1 MEIVL
6 AVMVVLAV
14 AIVAWLGFAQA
25 GEPPKRGAPAPE
37 FALEDPD
44 GGRQTL
50 AAARGTR
57 VALVFHPQDETPE
70 CVAVVERLQAAAPA
84 IASAGVSLWA
94 VVVADPQAA
103 RAYAQAH
110 APGVRVL
117 CDPGGKATRA
127 YGALVNLGFMKF
139 ARKQVVL
146 VDPWGKVERT
156 WRDPVTPVQV
166 DELART
172 LGVAPAA
179 GPG

>member
-1 MEIVL
+1 M
-6 AVMVVLAV
+6 
-14 AIVAWLGFAQA
+14 
-25 GEPPKRGAPAPE
+25 
-37 FALEDPD
+37 
-44 GGRQTL
+44 
-50 AAARGTR
+50 
-57 VALVFHPQDETPE
+57 
-70 CVAVVERLQAAAPA
+70 
-84 IASAGVSLWA
+84 
-94 VVVADPQAA
+94 
-103 RAYAQAH
+103 
-110 APGVRVL
+110 RVL

-127 YGALVNLGFMKF
+127 YGALVNLGVMKF

>member
-6 AVMVVLAV
+6 AVMVVLTV
-14 AIVAWLGFAQA
+14 AIVAWLGFAQS
-25 GEPPKRGAPAPE
+25 GELPKRGAPAPE
-37 FALEDPD
+37 FALEDVE
-44 GGRQTL
+44 GARQSL

-70 CVAVVERLQAAAPA
+70 CVAVVERVAAVAPA
-84 IASAGVSLWA
+84 MASSGVTLWA
-94 VVVADPQAA
+94 VVVGDPPAA

-117 CDPGGKATRA
+117 CDPAGKAARA

>member
-6 AVMVVLAV
+6 ILMVVHAV
-14 AIVAWLGFAQA
+14 AIVAWLGLAQA

-37 FALEDPD
+37 FNLEDLD
-44 GGRQTL
+44 GARQSL

-70 CVAVVERLQAAAPA
+70 CVAVVERLAAAAPG
-84 IASAGVSLWA
+84 IASAGVAVWA
-94 VVVADPQAA
+94 VVVSEPQAA
-103 RAYAQAH
+103 RAYAQAR

-117 CDPGGKATRA
+117 CDPGGKTTRA

-139 ARKQVVL
+139 ARKQLVL
-146 VDPWGKVERT
+146 VDPWGKVERA
-156 WRDPVTPVQV
+156 WRDPVTPAQV

-172 LGVAPAA
+172 LGVMPAA

>member
-14 AIVAWLGFAQA
+14 AIVAWLGFAQS

-37 FALEDPD
+37 FSLDDLD
-44 GGRQTL
+44 GRRQSL
-50 AAARGTR
+50 AAARGAR

-70 CVAVVERLQAAAPA
+70 CVAVVERLAAVAPA
-84 IASAGVSLWA
+84 IATAGVTLWA
-94 VVVADPQAA
+94 VVVSEPRAA
-103 RAYAQAH
+103 RAYAQAR
-110 APGVRVL
+110 APGVPVL
-117 CDPGGKATRA
+117 CDPMGRTAKA
-127 YGALVNLGFMKF
+127 YGALVNLGFMRF
-139 ARKQVVL
+139 ARKEIVL
-146 VDPWGKVERT
+146 VDAWGKVERT